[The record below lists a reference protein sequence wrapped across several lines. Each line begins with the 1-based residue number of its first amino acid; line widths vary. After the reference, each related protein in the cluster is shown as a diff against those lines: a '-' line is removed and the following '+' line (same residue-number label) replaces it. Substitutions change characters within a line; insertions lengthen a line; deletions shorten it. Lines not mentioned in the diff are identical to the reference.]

1 MKLIKAFI
9 HRNRVA
15 DVIAAL
21 KGKSYNSL
29 SIVNVKGMLMEALD
43 AKEQDY
49 SIELGVETIT
59 EVKMELICEDHC
71 VKEAVKM
78 IQQKARTGQSNAG
91 WIYVMDI
98 QQSYPIE

>member
-21 KGKSYNSL
+21 KGKGYNSL

-71 VKEAVKM
+71 IDDAVRI

-91 WIYVMDI
+91 WIYIMDI
-98 QQSYPIE
+98 QQSYPIK

>member
-1 MKLIKAFI
+1 MSWLVFAAIL
-9 HRNRVA
+9 A
-15 DVIAAL
+15 DVVAAL
-21 KGKSYNSL
+21 KGKGYNGL
-29 SIVNVKGMLMEALD
+29 SIVNVKGMLMQALD

-71 VKEAVKM
+71 IEEAVK
-78 IQQKARTGQSNAG
+78 IIREKARTGQNNAG
-91 WIYVMDI
+91 WVYVMDI